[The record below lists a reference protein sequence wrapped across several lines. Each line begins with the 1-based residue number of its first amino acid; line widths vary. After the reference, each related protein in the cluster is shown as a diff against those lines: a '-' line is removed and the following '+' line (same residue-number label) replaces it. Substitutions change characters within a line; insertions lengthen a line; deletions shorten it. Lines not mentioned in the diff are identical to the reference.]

1 MPTDRLAFA
10 VWVGCQ
16 HQPGG
21 ALGGIGSPLG
31 AVVGGVLIGL
41 AQELSTPFVGF
52 TYKIAIGFVVML
64 LILLFKPEGLFGGKR
79 RIR

>member
-1 MPTDRLAFA
+1 MGFDLLLPAFA
-10 VWVGCQ
+10 
-16 HQPGG
+16 
-21 ALGGIGSPLG
+21 ATILGTIGSPLG